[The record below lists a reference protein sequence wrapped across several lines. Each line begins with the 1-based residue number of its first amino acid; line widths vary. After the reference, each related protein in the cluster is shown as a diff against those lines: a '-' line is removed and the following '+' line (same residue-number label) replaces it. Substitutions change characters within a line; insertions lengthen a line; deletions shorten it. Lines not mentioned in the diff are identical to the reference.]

1 MLQQQVGD
9 ITIHRILE
17 SERPDFD
24 AAGFFPQITPEQWA
38 PYRQR
43 LAREY
48 KIKFLRPNMF
58 VKSQPSQSLL
68 SRYARRNLKRNVSLK
83 VIAGFIEVGVRIKHD
98 GPTAIRGVENIKI
111 AIGIGLDQKANV
123 ISFAKLV

>member
-43 LAREY
+43 LAGWAPDPAVNGPGFPRQS
-48 KIKFLRPNMF
+48 FLGKTRHPTN
-58 VKSQPSQSLL
+58 VVDTCVCGHKQP
-68 SRYARRNLKRNVSLK
+68 ARADSKMTSS
-83 VIAGFIEVGVRIKHD
+83 
-98 GPTAIRGVENIKI
+98 GP
-111 AIGIGLDQKANV
+111 GLP
-123 ISFAKLV
+123 